1 MHMVGVMC
9 RYIRAVWTGNWALHL
24 LALKR
29 FVTYFFAL
37 DKLNYARMISIYLAE
52 IPQLERTKPEIWP

>member
-9 RYIRAVWTGNWALHL
+9 WYIRAVRTGSWALHL
-24 LALKR
+24 SALER

-37 DKLNYARMISIYLAE
+37 DKLNYARMIPIYLAE
-52 IPQLERTKPEIWP
+52 IPQLERT

>member
-9 RYIRAVWTGNWALHL
+9 WYIRAVRTGNWALRL
-24 LALKR
+24 SALEG

-37 DKLNYARMISIYLAE
+37 DKLNYASMIPIYLAE
-52 IPQLERTKPEIWP
+52 IQQLERT

>member
-9 RYIRAVWTGNWALHL
+9 LYIRAIRPGNWALHL
-24 LALKR
+24 FALEE

-37 DKLNYARMISIYLAE
+37 DKINHAMMIPIYLAE
-52 IPQLERTKPEIWP
+52 IPQLERT